1 MLLIHPPMA
10 KACEPP
16 AGIAKL
22 AGVLRE
28 HGRHCT
34 LLDANLEGQLYLL
47 DRDYSGKDTFSK
59 RALRNKSANIKGL
72 QSLELYKNPARYLKA
87 ANELNRLLEIPGKPD
102 IHLSLANYQ
111 DKKLSPLRSSD
122 LVQSAAHPEANI
134 FYDYFSS
141 RLDKLLTENNPRM
154 VGFSINYL
162 SQALTSFAMIGH
174 LKERYPQLPIVV
186 GGGLVTSW
194 LSNQAWK
201 NPFNGLVD
209 HLIAG
214 PGEIPLLKLLECEPE
229 HISTT
234 PDYSPL
240 PLADYLAPGLILP
253 FAASSGCYWRKCSFC
268 PEKAECN
275 SYQVQAPLDVLD
287 SIKQLKKA
295 TTPSLLHFL
304 DNAISP
310 ALLQALVDNPP
321 GLNWYSFA
329 RVGPELADQDFC
341 HALRR
346 SGCVML
352 KLGLESGDQ
361 GVLDALQ
368 KGIDL
373 DMVSK
378 VLTNLKNAGIATYVY
393 LLFGTPPEAR
403 AEARRTMD
411 FTVEH
416 SPAITFLNLAIFNM
430 PLNSPD
436 AEGLAL
442 SDFYQG
448 DLSLYTDFA
457 HPKKWGRKE
466 VRHFLD
472 REFKRH
478 PAIAEIIRRDPPFF
492 TSNHAPFFSH
502 NQ

>member
-16 AGIAKL
+16 AGITKL

-28 HGRHCT
+28 HGKDCS

-47 DRDYSGKDTFSK
+47 GLETDADDTFSR
-59 RALRNKSANIKGL
+59 RALRNKNTNLNGL
-72 QSLELYKNPARYLKA
+72 RNPELYKNTARYQKA
-87 ANELNRLLEIPGKPD
+87 VNELNRLLEIAGPKG
-102 IHLSLANYQ
+102 LLLNLANYQ
-111 DKKLSPLRSSD
+111 DKKLSPLKSRD
-122 LVQSAAHPEANI
+122 LLQCANRPQANV
-134 FYDYFSS
+134 FYEYFSV
-141 RLDKLLTENNPRM
+141 RLEGMLAEDKPAM

-162 SQALTSFAMIGH
+162 SQALTAFAMIGF
-174 LKERYPQLPIVV
+174 LKKHYPRLQIVA

-194 LSNQAWK
+194 LSNKEWR
-201 NPFNGLVD
+201 NPFAGLID

-214 PGEIPLLKLLECEPE
+214 PGEIPLLELLNCKQT
-229 HISTT
+229 HLTAT

-240 PLADYLAPGLILP
+240 PLDKYLSPGLILP

-275 SYQVQAPLDVLD
+275 PYQAQNPRDVLQ
-287 SIKQLKKA
+287 SIEQLIID
-295 TTPSLLHFL
+295 TNPVLLHFL

-310 ALLQALVDNPP
+310 ALLRALVDDPP

-329 RVGPELADQDFC
+329 RVDREMADPDFC
-341 HALRR
+341 HSLRK

-361 GVLDALQ
+361 GVLDALH

-373 DMVSK
+373 SMVSR
-378 VLTNLKNAGIATYVY
+378 VLTNLKEAGIATYVY
-393 LLFGTPPEAR
+393 LLFGTPPESPVQ
-403 AEARRTMD
+403 ARRTLD
-411 FTVEH
+411 FTIEH
-416 SPAITFLNLAIFNM
+416 SSAITFLNLAIFNM

-436 AEGLAL
+436 VVGLATNCF
-442 SDFYQG
+442 SDG
-448 DLSLYTDFA
+448 DLSLYTDFD
-457 HPKKWGRKE
+457 HPENWDRKQ

-478 PAIAEIIRRDPPFF
+478 PTIGDIIRRDPPFF
-492 TSNHAPFFSH
+492 TSNHAPLF
-502 NQ
+502 NIV